1 MSAGIWVL
9 VEHSDGEI
17 RKVTLEALGL
27 GRTLAAQQGGE
38 VVAVVLAQDTGQY
51 MGKLS
56 AFGADR
62 VLACQDPSLKIYSC
76 DSYAHTLA
84 RLARDRK
91 PKAILFG
98 ATAQGKDL
106 AGRLSAKLE
115 APLLADVTHLAFQDG
130 KFVARRPMNAGK
142 VVAMVESIGDS
153 PVIASIRP
161 KAFPMPTPI
170 DGRTAAID
178 NVAFDAPEAGLGTV
192 VKEILKA
199 AGGALDVTEADVVVA
214 GGRGLKGPEHFRL
227 LEELADALH
236 GAVGTSRPAV
246 DAGWRDH
253 STQVGQTGKVVSPK
267 LYIAVGISG
276 AIQHL
281 VGITGAKT
289 VIAINKDPEAPIFK
303 RADYGIVGDLFEVV
317 PAITAAIKKA

>member
-236 GAVGTSRPAV
+236 GAVGTSRPAGG
-246 DAGWRDH
+246 AGWRDH